1 MKKKEKMR
9 RIIAGAIA
17 IILIIAMVIP
27 MALQY
32 LV

>member
-1 MKKKEKMR
+1 MKKKEKIR
-9 RIIAGAIA
+9 RIRAGVIA
-17 IILIIAMVIP
+17 IILVIAMVVP

>member
-9 RIIAGAIA
+9 RIIAGVMA
-17 IILIIAMVIP
+17 IILVIAMVVP

>member
-32 LV
+32 LI